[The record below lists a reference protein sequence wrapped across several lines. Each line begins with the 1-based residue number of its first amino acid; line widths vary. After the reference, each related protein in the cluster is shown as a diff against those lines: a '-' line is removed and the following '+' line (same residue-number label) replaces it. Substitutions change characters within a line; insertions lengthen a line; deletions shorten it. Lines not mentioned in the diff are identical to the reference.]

1 MVIYR
6 TSQADINTMLDG
18 NKESH
23 NVSISIAAAITAYAR
38 IHMSQFKN
46 NPKINLYYTDTD
58 SGYFNKPLPEHMVNS
73 KILGKMKLKNVID
86 KGIFLAPK
94 MYYLKNKD
102 GKVIYKVKG
111 LKHDVKLSMDDFEQ
125 LLSKNSL
132 LKKSQLKL
140 RKFLNKSHIEAL
152 EQVYTLQVTENKRKL
167 IYDNN
172 NRLFKTEAYKI

>member
-1 MVIYR
+1 
-6 TSQADINTMLDG
+6 
-18 NKESH
+18 
-23 NVSISIAAAITAYAR
+23 
-38 IHMSQFKN
+38 MSKLKN
-46 NPKINLYYTDTD
+46 NPKIILYYTDTD
-58 SGYFNKPLPEHMVNS
+58 SIYIDEDSEIDISLIDNKKLS
-73 KILGKMKLKNVID
+73 KLKLENTCN
-86 KGIFLAPK
+86 KAIFLSAK
-94 MYYLKNKD
+94 VYCLETED
-102 GKVIYKVKG
+102 GKIIYKVKG

-172 NRLFKTEAYKI
+172 NRLFKTEAYKISESKDIRESSK